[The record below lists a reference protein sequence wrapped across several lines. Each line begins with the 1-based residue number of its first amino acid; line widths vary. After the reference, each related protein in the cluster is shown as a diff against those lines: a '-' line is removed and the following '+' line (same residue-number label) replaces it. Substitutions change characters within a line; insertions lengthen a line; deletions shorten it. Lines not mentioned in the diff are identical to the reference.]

1 MCGAEADGLRS
12 AALITLLA
20 LNGLWIG
27 EAWPSMFP
35 TSPTTSAIGC
45 SAWFVLGGDTT
56 AVAAAAN
63 VVVIGIAAPYRQP
76 ISVWKFTKYGL
87 LVTAVTLLI
96 AWPYVWGRYYALN

>member
-1 MCGAEADGLRS
+1 
-12 AALITLLA
+12 
-20 LNGLWIG
+20 
-27 EAWPSMFP
+27 MFP

-56 AVAAAAN
+56 AVAAAN
-63 VVVIGIAAPYRQP
+63 VVVIGLAAPYRQP
-76 ISVWKFTKYGL
+76 ISVWWFTKYGL

>member
-1 MCGAEADGLRS
+1 MSNTRSSPRGSPLTSRRS
-12 AALITLLA
+12 APRAEGQALWWAFA
-20 LNGLWIG
+20 LG
-27 EAWPSMFP
+27 AD
-35 TSPTTSAIGC
+35 
-45 SAWFVLGGDTT
+45 LGGNTT

-76 ISVWKFTKYGL
+76 ISVWEFTKYGL